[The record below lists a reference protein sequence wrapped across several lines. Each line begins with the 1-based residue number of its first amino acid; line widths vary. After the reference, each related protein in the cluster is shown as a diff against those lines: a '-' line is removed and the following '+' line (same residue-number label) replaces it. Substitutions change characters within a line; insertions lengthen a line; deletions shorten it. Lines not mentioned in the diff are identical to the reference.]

1 MKRPLLIL
9 FLAFAAVITAVVLLR
24 PSPNGD
30 GPTPSTAL
38 DRGAHA
44 PNPARTDGTPTGA
57 QDHATPDG
65 GSPSTPGSPTP
76 QGTQPTATPTDPAPL
91 EPVAGSSEPT
101 PDAEPLEDPDA
112 EPTVWPAS
120 GEGIRGA
127 MDEALPKIRECYER
141 ALVGDP
147 NIAGKIVVAFAI
159 GTTDTAAGVGQVTR
173 AGIADATVEQTTMDD
188 CLLDAMEDL
197 QFDPPSDGEMEVNY
211 PFMFSME

>member
-1 MKRPLLIL
+1 MKRPVIILIL
-9 FLAFAAVITAVVLLR
+9 AFVAVITAVLLLR
-24 PSPNGD
+24 PAPDGD
-30 GPTPSTAL
+30 GLTPSTMPVLA
-38 DRGAHA
+38 A
-44 PNPARTDGTPTGA
+44 PNPARAGEPPAGA
-57 QDHATPDG
+57 DDRTVPDG
-65 GSPSTPGSPTP
+65 GSPSAPGI
-76 QGTQPTATPTDPAPL
+76 QPTTTPTDRAPQ
-91 EPVAGSSEPT
+91 EPGAQRPELDQPS
-101 PDAEPLEDPDA
+101 DAEPLDDPDA

-147 NIAGKIVVAFAI
+147 TIAGKIVVAFAI

-211 PFMFSME
+211 PFVFSVE